1 MVLQLHLAIVAESK
15 SEFSTETEVFKYLI
29 RTCVLVSINLDNHL
43 LFLLQD
49 DIHDTT
55 NESIKVFILF

>member
-15 SEFSTETEVFKYLI
+15 SESSTETLVFKYLI